1 MTTTQQT
8 QDIVNYLNGFCFDKI
23 WSSVAAKYRANIPLI
38 NATQRLQTARF
49 YFNNAVVGL
58 PTTGMYRVFYFAKTS
73 LRGAWNP
80 QDNIWHSTDTIASDL
95 SIRYSVYDENGHL
108 LPMCSVFLYAPV
120 GSKVVFV
127 AIEKDAL
134 DVCIPNGESVN
145 LYLTQFRT
153 TKMLDNPWNLIS
165 TVVSTNTQTL
175 TTYLN
180 EAQNNPSQSVIII
193 NGFSYTDLSTI
204 PQLSVGDY
212 VDIFIDPTIVASF
225 IVEVDQ
231 TDNGYYS
238 QKFQENR
245 EILHCPKSLN
255 PNNIILTHDN
265 ATLYIRDVN
274 SKEGVYFHRCDPD
287 SVHQVTHNDFS
298 ASRPTLNAFK
308 AGLNSSQIEV
318 VVQVREIDDPRT
330 LRIESGWINEL
341 YISDDADVI
350 QHLRGQL
357 SSDLTFWEA
366 EVLEQSGYVSL
377 MFQDGNSTNPSRLTD
392 YINALGYYE
401 VGSILG
407 VNVYTGTFTPND
419 LGFEKSFVQRGNPVT
434 PLVYVNGTKVLQT
447 NVEYIDSNTVGT
459 VSLKN
464 EMLLPANSPLIIRTL
479 DSGNPSCI
487 FFVPSSQT
495 PSLILPT
502 GYSLAAYEQIEVSEQ
517 TGYQRSSNMTYVPV
531 SISPTTYQNFTT
543 STGETEVV
551 FNNSCFGK
559 TYVFFASTFMW
570 YQQNNIDSLLQN
582 AAPLI
587 FPIEIENAENSFLP
601 MLNYQNIEV
610 YINGKYLVE
619 GIDFVLGNVT
629 DSTYNG
635 VMMTD
640 IFVNCSS
647 FLELEQTGNVLEIYI
662 SSDTPPSRSNGNV
675 VNNNLNRD
683 NAISF
688 WLPLVSSA
696 FIEGSPYLNLTD
708 NAVYMT
714 ANTDIGNGSVYE
726 LKPLLPEGI
735 SNWLSQYSP
744 YQDDIN
750 VEKINTFYKR
760 ILPPL
765 PDLVP
770 VVVEH
775 RVYSTYITAI
785 INAMITGTISPIY
798 DSNSETFLS
807 QFDSFSYIKENDPT
821 LVNGNSIN
829 RNYVSVAACYTQ
841 PTPMTAEQTRI
852 VQTLVDLVLVTK
864 PVVIKE
870 TLV

>member
-1 MTTTQQT
+1 MTTTQQS
-8 QDIVNYLNGFCFDKI
+8 QEIVNYLNGFCFDKI

-38 NATQRLQTARF
+38 NATQRLQTSRF

-80 QDNIWHSTDTIASDL
+80 QDNLWHTTDNIASDL
-95 SIRYSVYDENGHL
+95 SIKYSVYDDNGHL
-108 LPMCSVFLYAPV
+108 VPMSQVYLYAPI

-127 AIEKDAL
+127 AIDKDAL
-134 DVCIPNGESVN
+134 DTCIPNGESVQ

-153 TKMLDNPWNLIS
+153 TKQLSNPWNILS
-165 TVVSTNTQTL
+165 TQVTSNTQQL
-175 TTYLN
+175 TSFLN
-180 EAQNNPSQSVIII
+180 EAQNSPSQSVVII
-193 NGFSYTDLSTI
+193 NGFSYTDFSKL
-204 PQLSVGDY
+204 PQLSIGDY
-212 VDIFIDPTIVASF
+212 VDVFIDSTIIASYV
-225 IVEVDQ
+225 VEVDM
-231 TDNGYYS
+231 TNNGYYS

-245 EILHCPKSLN
+245 EILHCPKALN
-255 PNNIILTHDN
+255 PNNVILTHDN

-274 SKEGVYFHRCDPD
+274 SKEGVYFHRCDSD
-287 SVHQVTHNDFS
+287 SVHQITHNDFS

-308 AGLNSSQIEV
+308 AGLNSTQIEV
-318 VVQVREIDDPRT
+318 VVQVREIDYPRT

-341 YISDDADVI
+341 YISDDADII

-357 SSDLTFWEA
+357 DSSLTFWEA

-377 MFQDGNSTNPSRLTD
+377 MFNDGNSDSPNRLTD
-392 YINALGYYE
+392 YVNALGYYE
-401 VGSILG
+401 VGAILG

-447 NVEYIDSNTVGT
+447 NVEYIDSSTIGT
-459 VSLKN
+459 ISLKN
-464 EMLLPANSPLIIRTL
+464 ELLLPANSPMIIRTL
-479 DSGNPSCI
+479 DAGNPTCV
-487 FFVPSSQT
+487 FFTPTKSQ
-495 PSLILPT
+495 PNLILPN
-502 GYSLAAYEQIEVSEQ
+502 GYSLAAYEEIDVKEQ
-517 TGYQRSSNMTYVPV
+517 TGYQRSSTTTYVPV

-543 STGETEVV
+543 SDGQNEVI
-551 FNNSCFGK
+551 FSSGCFGK
-559 TYVFFASTFMW
+559 TYVFFTSTFMW
-570 YQQNNIDSLLQN
+570 YQQNNIDEMLAN
-582 AAPLI
+582 TEPLI
-587 FPIEIENAENSFLP
+587 FPVEIENSDGSYLP

-619 GIDFVLGNVT
+619 GIDFVLGNVI

-635 VMMTD
+635 TMMTD
-640 IFVNCSS
+640 ILVNCSS
-647 FLELEQTGNVLEIYI
+647 FLQLEQTGNVIEIYI
-662 SSDTPPSRSNGNV
+662 SSDTPPSRSCGNV
-675 VNNNLNRD
+675 VDNNLNRD

-688 WLPLVSSA
+688 WFPLVSSA

-714 ANTDIGNGSVYE
+714 ANTPIENGCVYE
-726 LKPLLPEGI
+726 LKPLLSEGI
-735 SNWLSQYSP
+735 SNWLSRYSP

-765 PDLVP
+765 PELVP
-770 VVVEH
+770 VKVEH
-775 RVYSTYITAI
+775 RVYSTFITAV
-785 INAMITGTISPIY
+785 INAMVKGNISPIY
-798 DSNSETFLS
+798 DPNPESFLA

-821 LVNGNSIN
+821 LVNGNDIN
-829 RNYVSVAACYTQ
+829 RNYVSVAACYAQ
-841 PTPMTAEQTRI
+841 PTTMTAVQTRI
-852 VQTLVDLVLVTK
+852 IQTLINLVLITK